1 MRDYISEHSA
11 ELLRRQQKRKRWYRL
26 LCVCACI
33 VVFCTTYAL
42 ILPAITLDQTVS
54 PGGSVTIS
62 VGDTVTLQG
71 SSGNRNNWLD
81 SPSGCVTIETNGNN
95 AVVTGTAA
103 GTVTIT
109 HTYTNKGVSETFYVT
124 VEAADDE
131 NTATKEAQQSG
142 YTVTVKGNKSVLAD
156 DVTLHVEDYGKTED
170 DYSAYYE
177 ALVADLKKA
186 GVSSINNEIDFD
198 FLHMYH
204 IYLTKEGVDGEY
216 VPAGNVNLQ
225 VTITYTTVPDGW
237 SKVNWV
243 GHYKK
248 NDTTVSGAEISD
260 GSASGTGVK
269 QIKVSGNSITF
280 HIQRFSVFPVAALAA
295 DTGDEGGGSEDS
307 GTTGET
313 DSSILTADLLS
324 GEANAWQI
332 VDGKYEGNNSG
343 DYKQGSDDGTVRV
356 QKNVIPT
363 DVENEFLVYLS
374 IDTKQLFE
382 DFFASAEYE
391 ATESNNNHDGVL
403 GGVIDSMTGAKD
415 VKVSG
420 NDIYSNGG
428 NANFTI
434 LSSTGEILAEN
445 ITLYWSKAN
454 NVTFYVV
461 VNDGNQKK
469 YILTGLSVKNGNKEV
484 VMLSEEAE
492 YLIMSNVAQ
501 MAKLDKVTDVM
512 GDYIEYVG
520 VVAGDYETSN
530 LPTYDPNSRTLTWIP
545 KVKSNPTIDKV
556 RSDEEK
562 TISYKD
568 ADGKLQTITTYSY
581 TSWALNTAE
590 LVYKVKLDVTKDDF
604 HSAADKLDSKVG
616 DSESYPVNESATLTY
631 GDGSTVDFQKPYVRG
646 LLYDLQFDKVDA
658 EDTAKKLSGASFTVV
673 DKNGNSHSV
682 FEVEGNPGTYR
693 AENLPAGTYTLT
705 EETAPRGY
713 QKGDPSSW
721 TISLSY
727 TDDRE
732 SVEQDEKNQTNMIP
746 VNMIPV
752 NGTGSTG
759 LQITNEKIKS
769 VYVDLVKT
777 DMSGNPLSGAVFSI
791 YSVDQ
796 TTEGA
801 TPMESYEN
809 ITVGVDGVIADNLEL
824 ENGTYYLV
832 EKKAPDGYVLPG
844 SNITLTVDTTNGTSP
859 VTVSGGVSDMKA
871 ETETETIN
879 DEEATVYVIKI
890 ENSPGVLL
898 PATGGPGTWFYTFG
912 GLGLILLSGLM
923 YGYSLRRKRKG
934 GSCDL

>member
-11 ELLRRQQKRKRWYRL
+11 ELLRRQQKRKHWYRL

-42 ILPAITLDQTVS
+42 ILPAITLDHGTIS
-54 PGGSVTIS
+54 AGETATIS

-71 SSGNRNNWLD
+71 TSGNRNNWLAD
-81 SPSGCVTIETNGNN
+81 PEDCVTIDKSGTN

-103 GTVTIT
+103 GTVTVT
-109 HTYTNKGVSETFYVT
+109 HTYTNKGASETFYVT

-131 NTATKEAQQSG
+131 NTEITASPDDSN

-156 DVTLHVEDYGKTED
+156 GVTLHVEDYGESKE
-170 DYSAYYE
+170 DYSAYYN
-177 ALVADLKKA
+177 ALVADLKTA
-186 GVSSINNEIDFD
+186 RASSTDDAIDFY

-216 VPAGNVNLQ
+216 IPEVNVNLQ
-225 VTITYTTVPDGW
+225 VTITYDNAPAGW

-248 NDTTVSGAEISD
+248 NGSTVSGAEISD
-260 GSASGTGVK
+260 GSAASSTGVK

-280 HIQRFSVFPVAALAA
+280 HIQSFSVFPVAALAA

-313 DSSILTADLLS
+313 DSSILTEDLLS
-324 GEANAWQI
+324 GTKNAWQI
-332 VDGKYEGNNSG
+332 VDGKYAGNDSG
-343 DYKQGSDDGTVRV
+343 DYKQGSNDGTVRV

-382 DFFASAEYE
+382 DFFASTEYE
-391 ATESNNNHDGVL
+391 ATTANNLHAKLL
-403 GGVIDSMTGAKD
+403 GTVTTSMEGNQK

-420 NDIYSNGG
+420 SKDSGYSNH
-428 NANFTI
+428 ATFTI
-434 LSSTGEILAEN
+434 LSSTGELLADN
-445 ITLYWSKAN
+445 ITLYWSQAN
-454 NVTFYVV
+454 NVTFYLV
-461 VNDGNQKK
+461 VNDGGQKK
-469 YILTGLSVKNGNKEV
+469 YVLTGTSIKSGEKEV

-492 YLIMSNVAQ
+492 YLIMSNIAQ
-501 MAKLDKVTDVM
+501 MAELNRVTDKM
-512 GDYIEYVG
+512 GDYIEYLG
-520 VVAGDYETSN
+520 VVAGDYETSES
-530 LPTYDPNSRTLTWIP
+530 PVYDTINRTLTWTP

-556 RSDEEK
+556 KSDESKRVEW
-562 TISYKD
+562 TD
-568 ADGKLQTITTYSY
+568 HEGNVRNETVYSY

-590 LVYKVKLDVTKDDF
+590 LVYKVKLDVTKDGF
-604 HSAADKLDSKVG
+604 HSAADNLDSEVG
-616 DSESYPVNESATLTY
+616 EAESYPVNKSATLTY
-631 GDGSTVDFQKPYVRG
+631 GDGSTVDFQQPYVRG
-646 LLYDLQFDKVDA
+646 LLYDLEFDKVDK
-658 EDTAKKLSGASFTVV
+658 DTSEKLSGA
-673 DKNGNSHSV
+673 V
-682 FEVEGNPGTYR
+682 FSLTGEAGTYTLTEANGTYR

-713 QKGDPSSW
+713 QKGETSSW
-721 TISLSY
+721 PISLSY
-727 TDDRE
+727 TDDRA
-732 SVEQDEKNQTNMIP
+732 SVKQDEKNMIP
-746 VNMIPV
+746 VS
-752 NGTGSTG
+752 GTGSTD

-777 DMSGNPLSGAVFSI
+777 DMDGNPLSGAVFSI
-791 YSVDQ
+791 YSVDP
-796 TTEGA
+796 TTEDA
-801 TPMESYEN
+801 VLMEKYDN
-809 ITVGVDGVIADNLEL
+809 ITVDENGVIADNLEL
-824 ENGTYYLV
+824 ENGIYYLV

-844 SNITLTVDTTNGTSP
+844 SNITLTVDTTSGTTP
-859 VTVSGGVSDMKA
+859 VTVSGGDSEMTA

>member
-71 SSGNRNNWLD
+71 TSGNRNIWKQD
-81 SPSGCVTIETNGNN
+81 PEGCATIETSGTN

-131 NTATKEAQQSG
+131 NTEITASPDDSN
-142 YTVTVKGNKSVLAD
+142 YTVTVKGNKRVLTG

-170 DYSAYYE
+170 DYSAYYD
-177 ALVADLKKA
+177 ALVADLETA
-186 GVSSINNEIDFD
+186 GASSITNESDFD

-204 IYLTKEGVDGEY
+204 IYLTKIGVDGEY
-216 VPAGNVNLQ
+216 VPEGNVNLQ
-225 VTITYTTVPDGW
+225 VTITYDNAPAGW

-248 NDTTVSGAEISD
+248 NGTTVSGAEISD
-260 GSASGTGVK
+260 GSARGTGVK

-280 HIQRFSVFPVAALAA
+280 HIQSFSVFPVAALAA

-324 GEANAWQI
+324 GTKNAWQI
-332 VDGKYEGNNSG
+332 VDGKYEGNDSG
-343 DYKQGSDDGTVRV
+343 DYKQVSETVRV

-391 ATESNNNHDGVL
+391 ATSANNNHDTPL
-403 GGVIDSMTGAKD
+403 GQVVDSME
-415 VKVSG
+415 G
-420 NDIYSNGG
+420 NKNVEVTTSQNKKGP
-428 NANFTI
+428 ATFTI
-434 LSSTGEILAEN
+434 ISSSGAILAQD
-445 ITLYWSKAN
+445 IKLYWSQSDN
-454 NVTFYVV
+454 YTMYVEV
-461 VNDGNQKK
+461 QDGNATR
-469 YILTGLSVKNGNKEV
+469 YIVIGTSIKSGNSEV

-512 GDYIEYVG
+512 GNYIEYVD

-530 LPTYDPNSRTLTWIP
+530 LPTYDTTNRTLTWIP

-556 RSDEEK
+556 KTDEGKEVQ
-562 TISYKD
+562 YKD
-568 ADGKLQTITTYSY
+568 ANGKLQTIIAYSH

-590 LVYKVKLDVTKDDF
+590 LVYKVRLNVTKDGF
-604 HSAADKLDSKVG
+604 NSAANNLDSKVG
-616 DSESYPVNESATLTY
+616 DSESYPVNNSATLYY
-631 GDGSTVDFQKPYVRG
+631 GDNSTVDFQQPYVRG
-646 LLYDLQFDKVDA
+646 LLYDLEFDKVDA
-658 EDTAKKLSGASFTVV
+658 ENAEKKLSGASFTVKDENGKSYTVSEV
-673 DKNGNSHSV
+673 D
-682 FEVEGNPGTYR
+682 GNPGTYR

-705 EETAPRGY
+705 EKAAPKGY

-727 TDDRE
+727 TDGNTDDNA
-732 SVEQDEKNQTNMIP
+732 SVRQDPAKETNMIP
-746 VNMIPV
+746 VS
-752 NGTGSTG
+752 GTGSTG
-759 LQITNEKIKS
+759 SQITNEKIKS

-791 YSVDQ
+791 YDKDP
-796 TTEGA
+796 TAEGT
-801 TPMESYEN
+801 TPMEGYED
-809 ITVGVDGVIADNLEL
+809 ITVGEGGVIADNLEL

-844 SNITLTVDTTNGTSP
+844 SNITLTVDTTSGTTP
-859 VTVSGGVSDMKA
+859 VTVSGGDSEMTA

-898 PATGGPGTWFYTFG
+898 PATGGSGTWFYTFG

>member
-71 SSGNRNNWLD
+71 SSGNRNNWSD
-81 SPSGCVTIETNGNN
+81 SPSGCVTIEKSGTSN

-103 GTVTIT
+103 GTVTVT
-109 HTYTNKGVSETFYVT
+109 HTYTNKGVSETFTIT

-131 NTATKEAQQSG
+131 NTEITASPDDSN
-142 YTVTVKGNKSVLAD
+142 YTVTVKGNKGVLTD
-156 DVTLHVEDYGKTED
+156 GVTLHVEDYGESKE
-170 DYSAYYE
+170 DYSAYYN

-186 GVSSINNEIDFD
+186 GASSINNEIDFA

-225 VTITYTTVPDGW
+225 VTITYTTAPDGW

-248 NDTTVSGAEISD
+248 NGNTVSGAEISD
-260 GSASGTGVK
+260 GSAANSTGVK

-280 HIQRFSVFPVAALAA
+280 HIQSFSVFPVAALAA
-295 DTGDEGGGSEDS
+295 DTGDEGGDSGDS
-307 GTTGET
+307 GTTT

-324 GEANAWQI
+324 GTKNAWQI
-332 VDGKYEGNNSG
+332 VDGKYERNDSG
-343 DYKQGSDDGTVRV
+343 DYKQVSNDGTVRV

-374 IDTKQLFE
+374 IDTKQLFA
-382 DFFASAEYE
+382 DYFASAEYMARTPNSLHASLLGTVMPIE
-391 ATESNNNHDGVL
+391 AESQGSEVL
-403 GGVIDSMTGAKD
+403 VTGDSSKGYGKKAT
-415 VKVSG
+415 
-420 NDIYSNGG
+420 
-428 NANFTI
+428 FTI
-434 LSSTGEILAEN
+434 LSSDREILAED
-445 ITLYWSKAN
+445 ITLYWSKGN
-454 NVTFYVV
+454 NVTMFLSI
-461 VNDGNQKK
+461 NGDMEHC
-469 YILTGLSVKNGNKEV
+469 ILVGVKVEANSNNAI
-484 VMLSEEAE
+484 MLSKEAE
-492 YLIMSNVAQ
+492 QLIMSSMAQ
-501 MAKLDKVTDVM
+501 MAELNKVTDVM
-512 GDYIEYVG
+512 GDYIEYLG
-520 VVAGDYETSN
+520 VEAGNYETE
-530 LPTYDPNSRTLTWIP
+530 PIYDAADKTLTWTP
-545 KVKSNPTIDKV
+545 KVKSNPTIDRV
-556 RSDEEK
+556 RSDESK
-562 TISYKD
+562 TVTWTD
-568 ADGKLQTITTYSY
+568 HEGTVRTETVYSY

-590 LVYKVKLDVTKDDF
+590 LVYKVRLNVTKDGF
-604 HSAADKLDSKVG
+604 NSAANKMNSEVG

-631 GDGSTVDFQKPYVRG
+631 GDNSTVKFQQPYVRG
-646 LLYDLQFDKVDA
+646 LLYDLKFNKVDK
-658 EDTAKKLSGASFTVV
+658 EDTGKKLSGASFTVE
-673 DKNGNSHSV
+673 DKNGNSYTVS
-682 FEVEGNPGTYR
+682 EVADSPGTYR

-705 EETAPRGY
+705 EETAPKGY
-713 QKGDPSSW
+713 QKGETSSW
-721 TISLSY
+721 QISLSY
-727 TDDRE
+727 TDDRA
-732 SVEQDEKNQTNMIP
+732 SVKQDEKNPTNNMIP
-746 VNMIPV
+746 VS
-752 NGTGSTG
+752 GTGSTD
-759 LQITNEKIKS
+759 LRITNEKIKS

-791 YSVDQ
+791 YSVDP
-796 TTEGA
+796 TIEGA
-801 TPMESYEN
+801 TPMTGYAN
-809 ITVGVDGVIADNLEL
+809 ITVDEDGVIADNLEL

-844 SNITLTVDTTNGTSP
+844 SNITLTVDTMNGTIP
-859 VTVSGGVSDMKA
+859 VAVSGGDSAMTAVP
-871 ETETETIN
+871 ETQTIN

-890 ENSPGVLL
+890 ENNPGVLL
-898 PATGGPGTWFYTFG
+898 PATGGSGTWFYTFG

>member
-42 ILPAITLDQTVS
+42 ILPAITLDHGS
-54 PGGSVTIS
+54 INAGGSVTIS

-71 SSGNRNNWLD
+71 SSGNRKTWLD

-109 HTYTNKGVSETFYVT
+109 HTYTNKGASETFYVT
-124 VEAADDE
+124 VKAADDE
-131 NTATKEAQQSG
+131 NTEITASPDDSN
-142 YTVTVKGNKSVLAD
+142 YTVTVKGNKSVLTN
-156 DVTLHVEDYGKTED
+156 DVTLHVEDYGKTEY
-170 DYSAYYE
+170 DYSAYYD

-186 GVSSINNEIDFD
+186 GASSINNENDFD
-198 FLHMYH
+198 FLQMYH

-216 VPAGNVNLQ
+216 IPEGNVNLQ
-225 VTITYTTVPDGW
+225 VTITYDNAPAGW

-248 NDTTVSGAEISD
+248 NGSTVSGAEISD
-260 GSASGTGVK
+260 GSAASSTGVK
-269 QIKVSGNSITF
+269 QIKVSGSSITF
-280 HIQRFSVFPVAALAA
+280 HIQSFSVFPVAALAA
-295 DTGDEGGGSEDS
+295 DTGDEGGDSGDS

-324 GEANAWQI
+324 GTKNAWQI
-332 VDGKYEGNNSG
+332 VDGKYEGNDSG
-343 DYKQGSDDGTVRV
+343 DYKQGPDDGTVRV

-374 IDTKQLFE
+374 IDTKQLFA
-382 DFFASAEYE
+382 DYFASAEYMARTPNSLHASLLGTVMPIE
-391 ATESNNNHDGVL
+391 AESQGSEVFVT
-403 GGVIDSMTGAKD
+403 GDSSKGYGKKAT
-415 VKVSG
+415 
-420 NDIYSNGG
+420 
-428 NANFTI
+428 FTI
-434 LSSTGEILAEN
+434 LSSDREILAED
-445 ITLYWSKAN
+445 ITLYWSKGN
-454 NVTFYVV
+454 NVTMFLSI
-461 VNDGNQKK
+461 NGDMEHC
-469 YILTGLSVKNGNKEV
+469 ILVGVKVEANSNNAI
-484 VMLSEEAE
+484 MLSKEAE
-492 YLIMSNVAQ
+492 QLIMSSMAQ
-501 MAKLDKVTDVM
+501 MAELNQVTDVM
-512 GDYIEYVG
+512 GDYIEYVD
-520 VVAGDYETSN
+520 VVAGDYETK
-530 LPTYDPNSRTLTWIP
+530 PTYDLTSRTLTWAP

-556 RSDEEK
+556 RSDESK
-562 TISYKD
+562 TVTWTD
-568 ADGKLQTITTYSY
+568 HEGAVRTETVYSY

-590 LVYKVKLDVTKDDF
+590 LVYKVKLDVTKDGF
-604 HSAADKLDSKVG
+604 HSAASNMSSDDVE
-616 DSESYPVNESATLTY
+616 DDESYPVNNYATLYY
-631 GDGSTVDFQKPYVRG
+631 GDSSTVAFQQPYVRG
-646 LLYDLQFDKVDA
+646 LLYDLQFDKVDK
-658 EDTAKKLSGASFTVV
+658 DTSEKLSGAGFSLTS
-673 DKNGNSHSV
+673 KAGTYALT
-682 FEVEGNPGTYR
+682 ETKGTYR

-713 QKGDPSSW
+713 KKGETSSW

-727 TDDRE
+727 TSDNT
-732 SVEQDEKNQTNMIP
+732 SVQKDAAKETNMIP
-746 VNMIPV
+746 VR
-752 NGTGSTG
+752 GTGSTVSK
-759 LQITNEKIKS
+759 ITNEKIKS

-791 YSVDQ
+791 YSVNS
-796 TTEGA
+796 TTEDA
-801 TPMESYEN
+801 VLMEKYDN
-809 ITVGVDGVIADNLEL
+809 ITVGEDGVIADNLEL

-844 SNITLTVDTTNGTSP
+844 SNITLTVDTTSGTIP
-859 VTVSGGVSDMKA
+859 VTVSGGDSEMTA